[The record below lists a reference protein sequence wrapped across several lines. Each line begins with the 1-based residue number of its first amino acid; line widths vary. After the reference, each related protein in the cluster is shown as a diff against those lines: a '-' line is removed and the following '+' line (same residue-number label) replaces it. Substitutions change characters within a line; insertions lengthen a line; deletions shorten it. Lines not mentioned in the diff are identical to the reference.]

1 MAHSSNMPGK
11 SDRKTPSKRAIV
23 EHIQAHLSD
32 ELASLSGSPDTGAG
46 ARAAE
51 IEKQL
56 VMFRFLPL
64 RDYSGPDEVAVPSAL
79 VELEFGGREAFY
91 FLVPSGGGLIMRI
104 EEHPVQVIT
113 PQSPLGVALMGRK
126 AGDEIDVQVGGGM
139 RRYRVKSIS

>member
-1 MAHSSNMPGK
+1 MPGK
-11 SDRKTPSKRAIV
+11 PSGKAPSKKSII
-23 EHIQAHLSD
+23 EHIQAHLAD
-32 ELASLSGSPDTGAG
+32 ELASLSGSPDSGVG

-64 RDYSGPDEVAVPSAL
+64 RDYSGPGEVAVPSAL

-91 FLVPSGGGLIMRI
+91 FLVPSGGGLVMRI
-104 EEHPVQVIT
+104 EERPVQVIT
-113 PQSPLGVALMGRK
+113 PQSPLGVAVMGRK
-126 AGDEIDVQVGGGM
+126 AGDEIDVQVGGGV